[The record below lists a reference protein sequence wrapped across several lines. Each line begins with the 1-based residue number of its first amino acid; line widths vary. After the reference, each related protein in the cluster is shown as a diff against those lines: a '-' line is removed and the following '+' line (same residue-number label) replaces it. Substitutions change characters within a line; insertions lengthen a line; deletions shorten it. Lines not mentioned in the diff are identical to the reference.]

1 MRTKK
6 RLIANIIE
14 IAIGAVLAV
23 LGYSGTI
30 DEYWG
35 GMGTALIFVGCV
47 SLIKQL
53 RYEKSEEYKE
63 YVDVENSDE
72 RNRYLRM
79 KAWSWS
85 GYLFVMIAAFGSIIF
100 KVIGYD
106 QHSLLASGCVCL
118 IITLYWVSYLILKR
132 KY

>member
-1 MRTKK
+1 MMTGKH
-6 RLIANIIE
+6 LIANIAKIL
-14 IAIGAVLAV
+14 IGAILAV
-23 LGYSGTI
+23 IGYSGTI
-30 DEYWG
+30 DEFWG

-47 SLIKQL
+47 SLIKQF
-53 RYEKSEEYKE
+53 RYEKNEEYKE
-63 YVDVENSDE
+63 YVDVENNDE

-85 GYLFVMIAAFGSIIF
+85 GYLFVVIAAFGSVIF

-106 QHSLLASGCVCL
+106 QNALLASGCVCL
-118 IITLYWVSYLILKR
+118 IAALYWVSYLILKR